1 MLARSSIILLLV
13 AACLTAGAQETRLP
27 SLEEASRIL
36 ARATVTVRV
45 RNPQLDEEL
54 VARPE
59 AAADAVNS
67 AVTVCSGIVVDA
79 RLVISPV
86 LAASDSEIR
95 ITVPGGQQL
104 TAVPRVLDEYTG
116 LTLLETDS
124 DLPAKIVRT
133 DDVPA
138 VGSWVLSA
146 AAWGTERPAVSV
158 GILGASQRTLAGTSY
173 PPLLQCDLRTA
184 ETSSGAGVVDSQGRL
199 IGVVVATDA
208 EHGNRGWTYAVPATH
223 IQRLIT
229 VRSEERNR
237 SAVVILKRRRPVIG
251 MVLDG
256 DDQTVV
262 VSRVIG
268 DSPAQ
273 RAGIRVGDHIIAAD
287 GVMIRSVYQAV
298 RPMLYKQPGDSMVF
312 LIEREGKSLEAS
324 VVLGGGIELPSAP
337 FANVRQYLRPTLDVR
352 QIGEGMYTA
361 RRSQDTI
368 GEVFAPQPLAAP
380 LQDSDRPVSAA
391 EKIQL
396 LERALERYQQAM
408 LALQQRLLDE
418 EQQRQQTERQ
428 IRTMQQQIEQLQRTH
443 DQQARPL
450 DTP

>member
-1 MLARSSIILLLV
+1 MLVRCSIIVLLV
-13 AACLTAGAQETRLP
+13 TACLTAGAQETQLP
-27 SLEEASRIL
+27 SLEDASRIL

-54 VARPE
+54 AAQPE
-59 AAADAVNS
+59 AAADAFNP
-67 AVTVCSGIVVDA
+67 AVTVCSGIVVDS

-104 TAVPRVLDEYTG
+104 TAVPRVLDDYTG
-116 LTLLETDS
+116 LALLETDG
-124 DLPAKIVRT
+124 DLPSKIVRT

-184 ETSSGAGVVDSQGRL
+184 ETSSGAGVVDSHGRL

-208 EHGNRGWTYAVPATH
+208 EQGNRGWTYAVPAAH

-229 VRSEERNR
+229 VRNEERNQ

-262 VSRVIG
+262 VSRVFD

-273 RAGIRVGDHIIAAD
+273 RAGIRVGDHVIAAD

-312 LIEREGKSLEAS
+312 LIERQGKCLEAR

-337 FANVRQYLRPTLDVR
+337 FANVRQYLRPALDVR
-352 QIGEGMYTA
+352 QIGQGTYTA
-361 RRSQDTI
+361 RRSQDAI
-368 GEVFAPQPLAAP
+368 GEVSAPQPRAAP
-380 LQDSDRPVSAA
+380 LEDSDRPVSAA

-408 LALQQRLLDE
+408 LALHQRLLEE
-418 EQQRQQTERQ
+418 EQQRQQTEEQ
-428 IRTMQQQIEQLQRTH
+428 IRTMQQQIEKLQQTH
-443 DQQARPL
+443 DKQARPV
-450 DTP
+450 DAP